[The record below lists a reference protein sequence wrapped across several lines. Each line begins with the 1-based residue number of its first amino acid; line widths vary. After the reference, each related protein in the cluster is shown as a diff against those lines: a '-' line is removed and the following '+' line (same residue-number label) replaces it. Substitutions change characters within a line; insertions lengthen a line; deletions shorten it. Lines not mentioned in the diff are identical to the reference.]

1 MNQRIIIIL
10 MDFSTLSKIDFSTP
24 TAITLWRQYHNTFYS
39 HIITYHY
46 IFFNISSFPLESTPF
61 YSARLNINFPSI
73 SAHLHLNFFLF
84 IWLSLLSFLSRKLF
98 LSVYLHFYVFTVKF
112 IRKFLPSFSFHTQ
125 LIQRNAIFLFWIPE
139 VQEKRSK
146 NLQQ

>member
-10 MDFSTLSKIDFSTP
+10 IDFCTLSKIDFSTP
-24 TAITLWRQYHNTFYS
+24 TAITLWRQSHNIFYS
-39 HIITYHY
+39 HIINCHY
-46 IFFNISSFPLESTPF
+46 IFFNISSFPLQSTAF
-61 YSARLNINFPSI
+61 YSARLNINFSSI
-73 SAHLHLNFFLF
+73 FAHLHLNFFLF

-125 LIQRNAIFLFWIPE
+125 LIQRNAIFLFSIPE